1 MEWFKKFPSAR
12 QYDEMDCG
20 PTCLQIICRYYK
32 KKYSLDY
39 LRKLCNT
46 TRLGSSMLGLQE
58 AATKLHFEPTAIRI
72 AFHEVDNDMLPCIAY
87 WNQKHFVVI
96 YKVSEEKVWV
106 SDPAHGLITYNIK
119 DFLEFWS
126 ADGENGILLL
136 LEPEDDF
143 EEIPVEEKYRPP
155 AYGFKKLAGYLKEY
169 KKTVVTVLALLLL
182 TGVFQLAFPF
192 ITERLV
198 DRGINQKQID
208 YIYLLLIAQFCFF
221 LGRTMAEVF
230 NTYSLLKLGTRLNIR
245 LVSEFFNKL
254 FRLPLGFFDIKMS
267 GDILQRI
274 NDHSRIEFFLTHG
287 ALNIFL
293 SFLTMLIFGGVLF
306 WYSPLIFTVFL
317 VGSLLY
323 IAWFRYFMKKKA
335 ELDYKNF
342 SKLAERQEKNLEMIF
357 GMPEIKLNNA
367 GDKKHRQWQ
376 QLQEEV
382 FQLNYK
388 TLKVTQWQQ
397 TGARIIN
404 EIKNISITFLTAYLV
419 VKQPGFTLGM
429 MMSIS
434 YISGQLN
441 APVAGLL
448 DFLQQYQDAQL
459 SSQRVN
465 EIHHKEDE
473 SAQVQLPA
481 AVTPPEGDIILNN
494 VSFRYEKSSYA
505 PYVLKN
511 ISLTIKRNTITAIV
525 GQSGCGKTTLLKL
538 LLKFY
543 EADEGTITIGDVPFS
558 HIPHNEWRSHCGTV
572 MQDAYIFSETISENI
587 TLAAEQP
594 DEKQLKKAIRIA
606 NLGTLMNDLP
616 LGLATRIGSNGM
628 QLSGGEKQRILIA
641 RAVYN
646 NPAFV
651 FFDEA
656 TSSLDAVNER
666 QIVNNLGQF
675 FENKTVLI
683 IAHRLSTVQH
693 ADQIIV
699 LDKGEVVE
707 TGTHQELVGLKGF
720 YHTLV
725 KNQLELNG

>member
-1 MEWFKKFPSAR
+1 MDWFKKFPSAR

-46 TRLGSSMLGLQE
+46 TRAGSSMLGLQE
-58 AATKLHFEPTAIRI
+58 AAAKLRFDPTAIRI
-72 AFHEVDNDMLPCIAY
+72 AYHEIDNDMLPCIAY
-87 WNQKHFVVI
+87 WNQRHFVVI
-96 YKVSEEKVWV
+96 YKITNDKIYV
-106 SDPAHGLITYNIK
+106 SDPAHGLLTYNKK
-119 DFLEFWS
+119 DFLDFWS
-126 ADGENGILLL
+126 ADGENGILLHL
-136 LEPEDDF
+136 DLEDDF
-143 EEIPVEEKYRPP
+143 FDTPVEEKYRPP
-155 AYGFKKLAGYLKEY
+155 AYGFKKLAGYLGEH
-169 KKTVVTVLALLLL
+169 KKTVISVFAFLLIM
-182 TGVFQLAFPF
+182 GVFQLAFPF
-192 ITERLV
+192 ITENLV
-198 DRGINQKQID
+198 DRGINQKQLN
-208 YIYLLLIAQFCFF
+208 YIYVLLLAQFAFF

-230 NTYSLLKLGTRLNIR
+230 NTYSLLKLGTRLNIK

-274 NDHSRIEFFLTHG
+274 NDHSRIEYFLTHG

-293 SFLTMLIFGGVLF
+293 SFITMVIFGGVLF
-306 WYSPLIFTVFL
+306 WYSPLIFIVFI
-317 VGSLLY
+317 VGSVLY
-323 IAWFRYFMKKKA
+323 VAWFRYFMKKKA

-382 FQLNYK
+382 FQLNYR
-388 TLKVTQWQQ
+388 TLKITQWQQ
-397 TGARIIN
+397 TGARILN
-404 EIKNISITFLTAYLV
+404 EVKNIAITFLSAYLV
-419 VKQPGFTLGM
+419 LDDSISLGK

-441 APVAGLL
+441 APVSSLL

-473 SAQVQLPA
+473 SNQVQEPYGT
-481 AVTPPEGDIILNN
+481 TPGTGDIVLSN
-494 VSFRYEKSSYA
+494 VSFRYEKSSYV

-511 ISLTIKRNTITAIV
+511 ISLTIKRNRITAIV

-543 EADEGTITIGDVPFS
+543 EPDEGAITVGEVPFAN
-558 HIPHNEWRSHCGTV
+558 IPHNEWRKHCGTV
-572 MQDAYIFSETISENI
+572 LQDAYIFSETIAENI
-587 TLAAEQP
+587 TLAADTP
-594 DEKQLKKAIRIA
+594 DDAQLKRALKIA
-606 NLGTLMNDLP
+606 NLVTLIDDLP
-616 LGLATRIGSNGM
+616 LGLNTKIGSNGM
-628 QLSGGEKQRILIA
+628 QLSGGEKQRVLIA

-656 TSSLDAVNER
+656 TSALDAVNER
-666 QIVNNLGQF
+666 QIVNNLGSF
-675 FENKTVLI
+675 FENKTVVI

-693 ADQIIV
+693 ADNIIV

-707 TGTHQELVGLKGF
+707 TGTHQQLVALKGF